1 VKRINTL
8 VNDLYEL
15 SLSDLGAMKYQMVET
30 DIKNNIESS
39 IESFR
44 DRYREAEIDIKTNF
58 DEVGNI
64 LGDQH
69 RLTQLFTNLLENTLK
84 YTDGPGSLNIN
95 MQGID
100 NEIIVSFA
108 DSAPGVDEETLDKIF
123 DRFYRVELSRSR
135 EMGGAGLG
143 LSICS
148 EIVDAHSGSIKA
160 KQSSIGGLEIV
171 IIFNKAES

>member
-1 VKRINTL
+1 
-8 VNDLYEL
+8 
-15 SLSDLGAMKYQMVET
+15 M
-30 DIKNNIESS
+30 
-39 IESFR
+39 
-44 DRYREAEIDIKTNF
+44 
-58 DEVGNI
+58 
-64 LGDQH
+64 GDQH

-95 MQGID
+95 MHDID
-100 NEIIVSFA
+100 NEIIISFA
-108 DSAPGVDEETLDKIF
+108 DSAPGVDESTLDKIF

-160 KQSSIGGLEIV
+160 KQSSLGGLEIV
-171 IIFNKAES
+171 VTFNKAES

>member
-1 VKRINTL
+1 
-8 VNDLYEL
+8 
-15 SLSDLGAMKYQMVET
+15 
-30 DIKNNIESS
+30 
-39 IESFR
+39 
-44 DRYREAEIDIKTNF
+44 
-58 DEVGNI
+58 
-64 LGDQH
+64 
-69 RLTQLFTNLLENTLK
+69 
-84 YTDGPGSLNIN
+84 

-148 EIVDAHSGSIKA
+148 EIVDAHLGSIKA
-160 KQSSIGGLEIV
+160 KRSSIGGLEIV

>member
-1 VKRINTL
+1 MKRINTL

-15 SLSDLGAMKYQMVET
+15 SLSDLGAMKYQMLET
-30 DIKNNIESS
+30 DIKTNIESS
-39 IESFR
+39 VESFK
-44 DRYREAEIDIKTNF
+44 DRYREADINITTKL

-84 YTDGPGSLNIN
+84 YTDGPGILNIN
-95 MQGID
+95 MYGND
-100 NEIIVSFA
+100 NEIIISFA
-108 DSAPGVDEETLDKIF
+108 DSAPSVDEETLGKIF

-171 IIFNKAES
+171 ITFNKIEL